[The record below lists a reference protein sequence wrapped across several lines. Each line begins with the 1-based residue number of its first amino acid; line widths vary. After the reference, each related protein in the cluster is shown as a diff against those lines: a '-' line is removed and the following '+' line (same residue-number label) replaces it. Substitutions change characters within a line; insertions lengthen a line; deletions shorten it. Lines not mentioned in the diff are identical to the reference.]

1 MKTFI
6 LRGAPINRL
15 LNSELKTLQ
24 EACIEFAIT
33 QNNMEFGLD
42 NKEKGPW
49 PFNTNTLVFMW
60 PECECVDEKDPCGGR
75 RGVLPHLPHGTDG
88 GADIKDGGRPRPDGA
103 GGLPQRGAGKPH
115 GRTGVSQPVYGTDA
129 VWRRFGRKD
138 RGRLPHG
145 KG

>member
-60 PECECVDEKDPCGGR
+60 PECECVDEKDPCGIVVGNIIKNIFAYR
-75 RGVLPHLPHGTDG
+75 EDAKWENEWKHVAGHLQHMNAHQTMIYNLNTFMFRD
-88 GADIKDGGRPRPDGA
+88 
-103 GGLPQRGAGKPH
+103 
-115 GRTGVSQPVYGTDA
+115 
-129 VWRRFGRKD
+129 
-138 RGRLPHG
+138 
-145 KG
+145 